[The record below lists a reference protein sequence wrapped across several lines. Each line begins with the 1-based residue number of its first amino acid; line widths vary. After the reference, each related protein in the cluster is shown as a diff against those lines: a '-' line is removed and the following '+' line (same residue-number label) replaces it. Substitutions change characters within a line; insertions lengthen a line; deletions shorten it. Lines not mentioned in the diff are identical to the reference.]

1 MIQQN
6 QTIKSWAEDDRPRE
20 KLMLKGKKQLTDS
33 ELIAILLNSGSR
45 DQSAVDL
52 AKDLLASSNNDLV
65 EFSKKNLQDLCKF
78 KGIGEAK
85 AITLLAALELGR
97 RRKEAV
103 APEKIKIR
111 ASKDSYEYLK
121 PFLQDL
127 NVEEFYALFLNR
139 ANDVIK
145 QVRLSSG
152 GLTGTIVDNR
162 ILFKEAIDCLA
173 SSIVLAHNHPSGQ
186 LKPSEQDIRL
196 TKKIVEFGKL
206 VEISVL
212 DHLIITDYGYFSFSD
227 EGVF

>member
-1 MIQQN
+1 MFQQN
-6 QTIKSWAEDDRPRE
+6 QTIKAWAEEDRPRE
-20 KLMLKGKKQLTDS
+20 KLMLKGKKQLTNS

-65 EFSKKNLQDLCKF
+65 EFSKKNLEDLCKF
-78 KGIGEAK
+78 KGIGETK
-85 AITLLAALELGR
+85 AITLLAAFELGR
-97 RRKEAV
+97 RRKESV
-103 APEKIKIR
+103 APTRIKIR
-111 ASKDSYEYLK
+111 ASQDSFEFLK

-145 QVRLSSG
+145 HVRLSSG

-186 LKPSEQDIRL
+186 LKASEQDIRL